1 MESLSSKK
9 RVLINSDESESN
21 SVKPKRIR
29 DDLLDILQDS
39 DVSTASSDLDS
50 FMKRFE
56 DEISEPT
63 ESIADRESAS
73 GESRPDLGFLFE
85 ASDDEL
91 GLPPT
96 DLTPAESEKTG
107 VSVELGE
114 VWWLDDQISSYDS
127 FEYEFGYSGEDAVI
141 SSFDDIEY
149 VALDGLFDCTDLGFG
164 LPELPSQPETMPSQ

>member
-9 RVLINSDESESN
+9 RVLSDSDESESN

-50 FMKRFE
+50 FIKRFE

-63 ESIADRESAS
+63 ESIADRESSS
-73 GESRPDLGFLFE
+73 GESRPDIGFLFE

-96 DLTPAESEKTG
+96 DLTPVESEKTG

-114 VWWLDDQISSYDS
+114 VWWLDNQISGYDL
-127 FEYEFGYSGEDAVI
+127 FEYEFGYTGEDAVI
-141 SSFDDIEY
+141 GSFDDIEY
-149 VALDGLFDCTDLGFG
+149 VELDGLFNYTDLGFG
-164 LPELPSQPETMPSQ
+164 LPELPSQPETMPAQ